1 MRRRRPEARRV
12 RARARGQ
19 SGAGAVG
26 IRRPLADRTPARGRR
41 LPGSTR
47 GFPGRERRV
56 CGRLPAGRSRPGT
69 RASPRAGLREG
80 RTGLGRACWT
90 PGRAWRAATGSFA
103 RCNPR
108 LRGTEPW
115 WARRGGKAG
124 EAPAGGPGALPRG
137 QPASRERPTEGG
149 LRCRRRRWSDPL
161 PAARPPA
168 GRARAKGPGGVA
180 PAGSRPGGVPLP
192 ANPLCGP
199 RGQARGFPSVS
210 RTWLVSELTREAG
223 EKCKYP
229 GLSWTPGRASQ
240 APRSSPGM
248 VWSGTVGSVT
258 RQSLAGQR
266 MAKVC
271 RRS

>member
-47 GFPGRERRV
+47 GCPGRERRV

-149 LRCRRRRWSDPL
+149 LRWRRRRWSDPL

-168 GRARAKGPGGVA
+168 RGPGSRQG
-180 PAGSRPGGVPLP
+180 AGRGR
-192 ANPLCGP
+192 P
-199 RGQARGFPSVS
+199 RGLATGRGPA
-210 RTWLVSELTREAG
+210 AG
-223 EKCKYP
+223 ESTVRP
-229 GLSWTPGRASQ
+229 ART
-240 APRSSPGM
+240 
-248 VWSGTVGSVT
+248 GTRLPECVPN
-258 RQSLAGQR
+258 LAGLRTHQR
-266 MAKVC
+266 SWGEM
-271 RRS
+271 